1 MAEEAG
7 ARWTWHRLSWIAP
20 VTIGVIFLLV
30 MVTLAG
36 GFEPFL
42 FIFGIIPLIAGLVGR
57 RFPRRAGPITVLVIM
72 FLLILIN
79 VETIIQDI
87 AHPESFWNFAVFGIA
102 ALTLAIVGLIAS
114 ITTLASRGDNPAP
127 RVAYGAGAV
136 IVVAVIVSGIATL
149 TLEDDVSVAGDLRVV
164 AEDAEFHPVAVSGS
178 GGVGVFI
185 ENKDPI
191 RHTFS
196 IDALDLEVEI
206 PGSTDRRVEISA
218 PAGTYEFFCAVVGH
232 DDMKGT
238 ITISG

>member
-1 MAEEAG
+1 MAG
-7 ARWTWHRLSWIAP
+7 DTPARWTWHRLSWLAP
-20 VTIGVIFLLV
+20 VTLGVLFLLV

-42 FIFGIIPLIAGLVGR
+42 FIFGIIPLIVGFVGR
-57 RFPRRAGPITVLVIM
+57 RFPRRAGPITVLVVM
-72 FLLILIN
+72 ALMILIN

-87 AHPESFWNFAVFGIA
+87 AHPESFWNFAIFGIT
-102 ALTLAIVGLIAS
+102 ALTLAVVGLVAAIA
-114 ITTLASRGDNPAP
+114 TLRSRGDNPAP
-127 RVAYGAGAV
+127 RVAYAAGAV
-136 IVVAVIVSGIATL
+136 IVAAVVVSGIATL
-149 TLEDDVSVAGDLRVV
+149 GLEDDVSVAGDLRVV
-164 AEDAEFHPVAVSGS
+164 AEDAEFSPVAVSGS